1 MKLWQARAEF
11 LAGHLLWRVS
21 WGLLPGRRAA
31 GKVEA
36 APVMQEE
43 IPVNTVS
50 VAATDETRV
59 RSAFA
64 NRLAE
69 LQQAGGFDDHDAT
82 DSVVVETKPP
92 PARRELSTGKF
103 ILLVLLVLT
112 LIVASFFF

>member
-1 MKLWQARAEF
+1 MKLWQARAES

-64 NRLAE
+64 SRLAE
-69 LQQAGGFDDHDAT
+69 LQQTGFDDHDAT

-92 PARRELSTGKF
+92 PAQRELSTGKF